1 MQTSHP
7 TCGADSCLSLKELGA
22 DIVSIV
28 SVDPRFPA
36 EAALYLS
43 YRTSAPMPVLSLAL
57 SVVEGVAEG
66 PPVRGH
72 GSPPCS
78 EFGSTEFISARQ
90 PWRPSGAPGVGVL
103 F

>member
-7 TCGADSCLSLKELGA
+7 TCDADSCLRLKGLGA

-36 EAALYLS
+36 EADS
-43 YRTSAPMPVLSLAL
+43 MPVPSLAL

-66 PPVRGH
+66 PPVRGR
-72 GSPPCS
+72 GSPLCS
-78 EFGSTEFISARQ
+78 EFGYTEFISARQ